1 MTRILVLGYYGFG
14 NFGDELILSAVQ
26 DELASVNCE
35 AVFAVNQPGQY
46 PSPVCPRHV
55 LVDRHDLRAMRAAIR
70 ACDHVMLGGGGLIQD
85 ATSWRSSLYYL
96 GIPLVASI
104 CKKGLISYAQGVGPV
119 RRRWIRRL
127 VSTVFGR
134 MILIDVRDEASRD
147 LLLACGIQ
155 TQAISVS
162 SDAGLSYLVAQ
173 REATVFSPHG
183 ESRMVAC
190 VNARFGWTPEETAS
204 FLDCLGSQSSARL
217 DLVMLFPCA
226 DLAFTRA
233 VQGRLLTPSELIV
246 SPEPLSLLDL
256 CSSATL
262 TVAGRYHM
270 AVAAIAARSP
280 VVALAYDAK
289 VSQLAESCGF
299 GAIKPGDSPQQAAQ
313 RVRAADISP
322 VAEESVAVICGTRL
336 DRVARLKAALE
347 RGDA

>member
-217 DLVMLFPCA
+217 DLVVLFPCA

>member
-35 AVFAVNQPGQY
+35 AVFAVNRPGQY
-46 PSPVCPRHV
+46 SSPVCPRHT

-85 ATSWRSSLYYL
+85 VTSWRSSLYYL
-96 GIPLVASI
+96 GIPLVASL
-104 CKKGLISYAQGVGPV
+104 CKKGAISYAQGIGPV

-127 VSTVFGR
+127 VRTVFGR
-134 MILIDVRDEASRD
+134 MILIDVRDDASRD
-147 LLLACGIQ
+147 LLLGCGIR

-173 REATVFSPHG
+173 REASVVSPHG
-183 ESRMVAC
+183 ESRIVAC
-190 VNARFGWTPEETAS
+190 VNARFGWTSEETAS

-217 DLVMLFPCA
+217 DLVVLFPSA

-233 VQGRLLTPSELIV
+233 VRDRLLTPSELIV
-246 SPEPLSLLDL
+246 SPEPLPLLDL

-280 VVALAYDAK
+280 VVALAYDRK

-299 GAIKPGDSPQQAAQ
+299 SAIKPGDSPQQAAR
-313 RVRAADISP
+313 RVRATHISP
-322 VAEESVAVICGTRL
+322 VAEESIAVICGTRR
-336 DRVARLKAALE
+336 DRVTRLKAALE
-347 RGDA
+347 RESP